1 MSSSTATWLPGLV
14 AGLVAGVASGA
25 GGVYWH
31 MQQVEER
38 LSKRPPV
45 AYINIGSAAA
55 QAASTG
61 NGQKLL
67 EEVRTKSERLAAA
80 GYLVLDADS
89 LIDAPRDLHV
99 PLTDYSQSD
108 TGDESSESNP

>member
-1 MSSSTATWLPGLV
+1 MSTTKATWLPGLV
-14 AGLVAGVASGA
+14 AGLVAGVLSGA
-25 GGVYWH
+25 GGVHWH
-31 MQQVEER
+31 MQQVEEK

-55 QAASTG
+55 QAASSG
-61 NGQKLL
+61 SGQKLL

-89 LIDAPRDLHV
+89 LIDAPRDLRV
-99 PLTDYSQSD
+99 PLTDYSRSATD
-108 TGDESSESNP
+108 DESNESDS